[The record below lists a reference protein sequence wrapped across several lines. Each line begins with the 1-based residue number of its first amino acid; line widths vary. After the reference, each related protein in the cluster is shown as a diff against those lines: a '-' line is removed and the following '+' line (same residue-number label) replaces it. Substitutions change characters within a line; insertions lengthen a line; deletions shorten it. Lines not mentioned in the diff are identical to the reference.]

1 MTWDDIQFIFDSLTG
16 WEIVIADA
24 QEREE
29 NGRTVN
35 VPSEVYAHKEA
46 TNFPLCASIY
56 LGDGIAPP
64 VISHK
69 ELAHNIDMAEIALG
83 NE

>member
-1 MTWDDIQFIFDSLTG
+1 MTWDDIQFVFGSLTG
-16 WEIVIADA
+16 WKIIINDE
-24 QEREE
+24 QEWEE
-29 NGRTVN
+29 NGKTIN
-35 VPSEVYAHKEA
+35 VPSEVYAHKES
-46 TNFPLCASIY
+46 TKSPLCASIY